1 MALPDATIQPRPQ
14 GRIDRLFI
22 ITVMGE
28 QAAELRSRL
37 TRDGFQATEINTAG
51 GLLQEAQISYLVGFH
66 SPRQAQ
72 LLAILREVC
81 KRQRRYLPAHL
92 EGSASLFHAAIIEAE
107 VGGAVVFA
115 LDVERFEQL

>member
-1 MALPDATIQPRPQ
+1 MAIPDQSAAARALGQVD
-14 GRIDRLFI
+14 RIFI

-28 QAAELRSRL
+28 QAAELRARL
-37 TRDGFQATEINTAG
+37 TREGFQITEINTAG
-51 GLLQEAQISYLVGFH
+51 GLLQEAQISYLLGFP
-66 SPRQAQ
+66 SPRQPQ
-72 LLAILREVC
+72 VLAILREVC

>member
-1 MALPDATIQPRPQ
+1 MAIPDQSANARGPGTVD
-14 GRIDRLFI
+14 RIFI

-28 QAAELRSRL
+28 QAGELRARL
-37 TRDGFQATEINTAG
+37 TREGFQITEINTAG
-51 GLLQEAQISYLVGFH
+51 GLLQEAQISYLLGFP
-66 SPRQAQ
+66 SPRQPQ
-72 LLAILREVC
+72 VLAILREVC

>member
-1 MALPDATIQPRPQ
+1 MALSDQPTSPRAQ

-37 TRDGFQATEINTAG
+37 TKDGFQVTEINTAG
-51 GLLQEAQISYLVGFH
+51 GLLQESQISYLLGFP
-66 SPRQAQ
+66 SARQPQ
-72 LLAILREVC
+72 LLAIIREVC

>member
-1 MALPDATIQPRPQ
+1 MALSAQPPSIRSQ
-14 GRIDRLFI
+14 GKIDRLFI

-28 QAAELRSRL
+28 QATELRSRL
-37 TRDGFQATEINTAG
+37 TKEGFQVTEINSAG
-51 GLLQEAQISYLVGFH
+51 GLLQEAQISYLLGFH
-66 SPRQAQ
+66 TPRQPQ
-72 LLAILREVC
+72 LLAIIREVC

>member
-1 MALPDATIQPRPQ
+1 VSTQ
-14 GRIDRLFI
+14 GPIDQLFL

-28 QAAELRSRL
+28 QAAELSQRL
-37 TRDGFQATEINTAG
+37 TQDGFHITEITSSG
-51 GLLQEAQISYLVGFH
+51 GLLQETQVFYLVGF
-66 SPRQAQ
+66 SRARQAH
-72 LLAILREVC
+72 LLHHIREC
-81 KRQRRYLPAHL
+81 CRRQRRYIPAHL